1 MNVYRIEMKVAV
13 TMYVRASSEA
23 EARKLAVEFDV
34 TEVELSGNNSL
45 VPVSGR
51 NCDDPELP
59 DVSLSPVGTLYV
71 GKMKTVEL
79 AEEGV

>member
-13 TMYVRASSEA
+13 TMYVKARSED
-23 EARKLAVEFDV
+23 EARKLAAHYEC
-34 TEVELSGNNSL
+34 TEVGVAL
-45 VPVSGR
+45 
-51 NCDDPELP
+51 DDPDLP
-59 DVSLSPVGTLYV
+59 DVSLSPVGMLHT